1 MVIIA
6 VVAIVCCVIGGNI
19 GSGKGRFDAGAF
31 LGLLLGPVGLL
42 VLLLLPPTIEA
53 AAIRAEAIEAE
64 RRKLRGEPDPAP
76 EASAGPPTA

>member
-1 MVIIA
+1 MSSLVIIA
-6 VVAIVCCVIGGNI
+6 AVAIVCCVIGGNI

-53 AAIRAEAIEAE
+53 AAVRAEAIEAE
-64 RRKLRGEPDPAP
+64 RRKLRGEDP
-76 EASAGPPTA
+76 SGPPSAPRA